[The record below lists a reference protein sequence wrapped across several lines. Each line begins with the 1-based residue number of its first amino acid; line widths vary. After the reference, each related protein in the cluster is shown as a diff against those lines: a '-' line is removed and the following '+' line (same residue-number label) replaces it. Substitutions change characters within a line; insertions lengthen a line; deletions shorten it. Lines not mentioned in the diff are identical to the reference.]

1 MIRFLSVGSGSKGN
15 AVLVYDEEALFLVDM
30 GVPKGALLDGLASL
44 GRSLSNID
52 AAFFTH
58 DHSDHIKGAEFL
70 PKGLPLY
77 AGGTTV
83 AFPHE
88 VLPRGKSVEIKGF
101 RITAVA
107 SSHDA
112 KDSRGYVFE
121 KGGEKLSYLT
131 DTGIIPSKTLSF
143 LQDSTIFF
151 IESNH
156 DVDMLKYSGRPLP
169 LINRIRSK
177 KGHLSN
183 VQCAGYLA
191 KAIGP
196 DTREIC
202 LAHLSEECND
212 PHLALEIVRQE
223 LLERGIDLEARRIVL
238 KAALQWEK
246 VEG

>member
-15 AVLVYDEEALFLVDM
+15 AVLVYDEGALFLVDM
-30 GVPKGALLDGLASL
+30 GVPKGTLLDGLASL
-44 GRSLSNID
+44 GRGLGDI
-52 AAFFTH
+52 
-58 DHSDHIKGAEFL
+58 
-70 PKGLPLY
+70 LPLY

-143 LQDSTIFF
+143 LQDSTVFF

-212 PHLALEIVRQE
+212 PHLALEIVRQA
-223 LLERGIDLEARRIVL
+223 LLERGIDLEARGIVL

>member
-30 GVPKGALLDGLASL
+30 GVPKGALLDGLASF

-58 DHSDHIKGAEFL
+58 DHSDHVKGAEFL
-70 PKGLPLY
+70 PSCLPLY
-77 AGGTTV
+77 AGATTV
-83 AFPHE
+83 VFPHE
-88 VLPRGKSVEIKGF
+88 VLPRGKSIEIKGF
-101 RITAVA
+101 TITAVA

-121 KGGEKLSYLT
+121 KNGEKLSYLT
-131 DTGIIPSKTLSF
+131 DTGVIPSKTLAF
-143 LQDSTIFF
+143 LRNSTIFF

-156 DVDMLKYSGRPLP
+156 DVDMLKYSGRPLA

-183 VQCAGYLA
+183 IQCAEYLA

-196 DTREIC
+196 STREIC

-212 PHLALEIVRQE
+212 PHLAMAVVRQE
-223 LLERGIDLEARRIVL
+223 LLDFGVDLAARRIVL